1 MEIRD
6 GRATVTGV
14 EVDLGSQELGRREP
28 FKGGTLDPAEVVRML
43 QAVVAVR
50 IPQRDRMPA

>member
-6 GRATVTGV
+6 GRATVTGIQ
-14 EVDLGSQELGRREP
+14 VDLGSQELGRREP

-43 QAVVAVR
+43 QVVVAGR